1 MNRRPCS
8 HAGCWR
14 RPHFAPPGTKTPLY
28 CGQHKRAGNVNVLQ
42 ACGHQGARAA
52 PPHPRPHAWKLLRAA
67 RLAPRALY
75 RRSRCARC
83 LYRAADPRRARA
95 GCSKTASYGHWG
107 SNPRLFCYEHR
118 CAPQRPGRTTGS
130 ALLLPAGPAE
140 LAQGLPAAPV
150 TCAGTARRM
159 PAAAAALA
167 PRAPR
172 QGRNTGHRPAARRP
186 RRRAGSARAR
196 RKKDMVSAAVQAKA
210 RREQGGA
217 GAARGAKCAAK
228 GARAPG
234 ERPPPV
240 MQLLGESAC
249 SGSRCARVGCGGPLA
264 VSAHLPAAE
273 QRPRHAG
280 CLSVCAL
287 RPAGSLSGTLA
298 VGTLCLAPDEP
309 TAGPL
314 LTRACGARRRAE
326 ARARRVRRGRLTGFL
341 AG

>member
-1 MNRRPCS
+1 MLACGLLAPAALCAARHQDAPLLRPAQARRQRQRAAGLRAPGCAGGAAPSAAPCLEAAACRPPGSACAVPAITLCPLSLSCRRPARPAQAAPRLRATGTGAATRACS
-8 HAGCWR
+8 AMS
-14 RPHFAPPGTKTPLY
+14 T
-28 CGQHKRAGNVNVLQ
+28 
-42 ACGHQGARAA
+42 GAR
-52 PPHPRPHAWKLLRAA
+52 PRPPA
-67 RLAPRALY
+67 
-75 RRSRCARC
+75 
-83 LYRAADPRRARA
+83 
-95 GCSKTASYGHWG
+95 
-107 SNPRLFCYEHR
+107 
-118 CAPQRPGRTTGS
+118 RTTGS
-130 ALLLPAGPAE
+130 ALLLSAGPAE

-150 TCAGTARRM
+150 TCVGTARRM

-273 QRPRHAG
+273 QHPRHAG